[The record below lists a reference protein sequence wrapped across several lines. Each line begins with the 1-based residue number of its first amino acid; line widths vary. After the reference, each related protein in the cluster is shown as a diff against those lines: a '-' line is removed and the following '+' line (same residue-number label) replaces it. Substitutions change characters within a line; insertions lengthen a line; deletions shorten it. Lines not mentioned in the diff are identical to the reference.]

1 MSFHYPIIMLQCISI
16 HSAQFRSS
24 YATNI
29 GKATHIWICPHPTQV
44 GPTLRVVLLLL
55 VEISHKHASF
65 LSGSRIAH
73 QDLENSVNE
82 VGMLIDIVQRYIWYV
97 RIFRGRA
104 DGPSQDPKKGFV
116 SHSFQN
122 VPENVLT
129 CQIKCAFTGPSK
141 CSTALRFILDNF

>member
-1 MSFHYPIIMLQCISI
+1 MVIGINRKLYIQQPNHEYVLPLPHHNALVYFYPLCIVQII
-16 HSAQFRSS
+16 S

-55 VEISHKHASF
+55 VEISHEHASL

-73 QDLENSVNE
+73 QDLENSVKE
-82 VGMLIDIVQRYIWYV
+82 AGMLIDIVQRYIWYV
-97 RIFRGRA
+97 RIFGGRA

-116 SHSFQN
+116 PHSFQN
-122 VPENVLT
+122 VP
-129 CQIKCAFTGPSK
+129 KMS
-141 CSTALRFILDNF
+141 